1 MTLYTYAIARADEL
15 PADLPAGIAE
25 QPVYR
30 IEAGS
35 LVAFVS
41 DYQGAAIRAER
52 RHIAANQRVLRALQ
66 ADIDLLPMAFGTLTP
81 DADGVISLLTRR
93 QDKLLS
99 QLERVRGSV
108 EMGIRVNLDVPDP
121 VAYLVEHSAELQQA
135 RDRTFGRRKS
145 PSHDERMRLGQLC
158 EAALR
163 RFQETQSAQLVAQL
177 KPSCTEISP
186 LPVHDDKQ
194 IANLAVLVPRTGL
207 DAFEAAVNAA
217 AETFNDE
224 LAFNLSGPWPP
235 YNFVQL
241 EL

>member
-1 MTLYTYAIARADEL
+1 MTLYIYAIAQADEQHG
-15 PADLPAGIAE
+15 DLPAGIAE
-25 QPVYR
+25 KPVYR
-30 IEAGS
+30 IESGS

-41 DYQGAAIRAER
+41 DYQAAAIRAER
-52 RHIAANQRVLRALQ
+52 RHIAACQRVLRALQ
-66 ADIDLLPMAFGTLTP
+66 AEVDLLPIAFGTLTSN
-81 DADGVISLLTRR
+81 ADGVGELLTLHR
-93 QDKLLS
+93 DTLHS

-108 EMGIRVNLDVPDP
+108 EMGIRVNLEVPDP

-135 RDRTFGRRKS
+135 RDHTFGRRKP

-163 RFQETQSAQLVAQL
+163 RFQEAQSAQLVEQL
-177 KPSCTEISP
+177 RQSCTEISP
-186 LPVHDDKQ
+186 LPIHDDRQ
-194 IANLAVLVPRTGL
+194 VANLAVLVPRTGL

-217 AETFNDE
+217 AESFDDD